1 MGRRLPALCHG
12 RAATRV
18 RKRVQRLSH
27 CSSSNSR
34 LPSAV
39 TCSKVRNNAGAGDGG
54 SWYGCSGAS
63 GGGRRVMVVVDGRA
77 EAVGALEWA
86 LSQAVRSNDDVV
98 LLAVVKPAPANAG
111 ADSCVKIPRNT
122 CYEHLDAMRSL
133 CESTRPEVR
142 MEVCVVEA
150 EERAPAVV
158 EAAKRHGASLL
169 VLGQRRR
176 ARWILD
182 LWPAAKPQCGRI
194 RRGISLVEHCIEHAP
209 CEALGVRR
217 RSSGGYL
224 VSSKRHKDFWLLA

>member
-18 RKRVQRLSH
+18 RKRVQRLSY
-27 CSSSNSR
+27 CSSSNSK
-34 LPSAV
+34 LPPAV

-54 SWYGCSGAS
+54 SWYGGSGAS
-63 GGGRRVMVVVDGRA
+63 GGGRRVMVVADGRA

-98 LLAVVKPAPANAG
+98 LLAVVKPAPPDG
-111 ADSCVKIPRNT
+111 QYSVSI
-122 CYEHLDAMRSL
+122 
-133 CESTRPEVR
+133 
-142 MEVCVVEA
+142 EVCVVEA

-176 ARWILD
+176 PRWILD
-182 LWPAAKPQCGRI
+182 LWSAAKRQCGRM